1 MEDLLKKYKDL
12 SNHHKNSFKELKSYV
27 YALCEL
33 DDHGRKIPFYI
44 GQGIGTRCLDHLFEK
59 KDSEK
64 TQKIK
69 KLLKKDR
76 LAIDILRH
84 GLDSKISEVLEAT
97 CIDLL
102 DVKNLENLKKGSGSK
117 FLGRLS
123 LNESLNLYA
132 KEETEVRPDHSG
144 LAFILNKTYR
154 SSMPPNELLE
164 ATRGTWS
171 KPPRDSSIK
180 FAYATYHK
188 IVKEV
193 YVIEGWLP
201 AGTQEYFYRKRKMG
215 DKRLK
220 SRWEF
225 IGRIADDEVRKLYLG
240 KKIKMGRSYGT
251 PFIRV

>member
-1 MEDLLKKYKDL
+1 MPSKNLNRYRDII
-12 SNHHKNSFKELKSYV
+12 NHHKNGFKELKCYV
-27 YALCEL
+27 YALCEIR
-33 DDHGRKIPFYI
+33 DGKKIPFYI
-44 GQGIGTRCLDHLFEK
+44 GKGTGTRCLSHLFEK
-59 KDSEK
+59 KENKK

-69 KLLKKDR
+69 KLLEEDR

-84 GLDSKISEVLEAT
+84 GLDSKVYSVVEAT

-102 DVKNLENLKKGSGSK
+102 DVQDLENLVKGSGSK
-117 FLGRLS
+117 YLGRLS
-123 LNESLNLYA
+123 LEESLNLYA
-132 KEETEVRPDHSG
+132 KKETEVRPEHSG

-154 SSMPPNELLE
+154 SSMPPIELFE

-171 KPPRDSSIK
+171 KPPRDETIK

-201 AGTQEYFYRKRKMG
+201 AGTQQYFFRDRKLG
-215 DKRLK
+215 DERLK

-225 IGRIADDEVRKLYLG
+225 IGRIADDKVRELYLG
-240 KKIKMGRSYGT
+240 RKLKMGRSYGT